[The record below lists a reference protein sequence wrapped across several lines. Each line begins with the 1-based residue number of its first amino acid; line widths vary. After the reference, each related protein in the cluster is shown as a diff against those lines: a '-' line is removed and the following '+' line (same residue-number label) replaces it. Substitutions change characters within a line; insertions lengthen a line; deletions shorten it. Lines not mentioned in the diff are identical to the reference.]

1 MSAKIAL
8 VDVGTKTSWFQSTSD
23 PYRVSLIMDAADLS
37 DDWDRDTVII
47 VRDSDVEEENSRD
60 MFDEFCFKKELIE
73 FFDGKEV
80 PLPGEVKIEWSFAQ
94 ERKTKDCPIF
104 SFEIKSEDYTDET
117 VRTKDNAVCRQKTS
131 ETPHDSSALLNEN
144 IAVRPIK
151 LEDENVDVETMETE
165 DSAISM
171 QETSEAHGSTV
182 LLLNKNISVRSI
194 KLEPENV
201 GEKTMETVISMQE
214 KMGNPHVPDEQS
226 NENTLDT
233 PISENIDRRRLPKLI
248 ISRDRI
254 VPLQNS
260 HAAVQERQRVRAPR
274 ENKKK
279 KPTSNKKKSPPKKKK
294 HCAIQSSNKSCPGDE
309 ISRHRELQKIHERKF
324 HTESSDSEL
333 LKLENTKRQVLE
345 LRESYTA
352 LVIEGINKIVSEK
365 IASLDSAIQARLV
378 MLQQRNKEEEVS
390 QCSKCRASIASTTRS
405 GLRCRNCL

>member
-60 MFDEFCFKKELIE
+60 MFDEFCFEKELIK
-73 FFDGKEV
+73 FFDEKKF
-80 PLPGEVKIEWSFAQ
+80 LYL
-94 ERKTKDCPIF
+94 
-104 SFEIKSEDYTDET
+104 IKSEDYTDET
-117 VRTKDNAVCRQKTS
+117 VRTEDNAVCRQKTS

-194 KLEPENV
+194 KLEAENV

-214 KMGNPHVPDEQS
+214 KMGNPHIPDEPL

-233 PISENIDRRRLPKLI
+233 PISENIDRR
-248 ISRDRI
+248 
-254 VPLQNS
+254 
-260 HAAVQERQRVRAPR
+260 
-274 ENKKK
+274 
-279 KPTSNKKKSPPKKKK
+279 
-294 HCAIQSSNKSCPGDE
+294 
-309 ISRHRELQKIHERKF
+309 
-324 HTESSDSEL
+324 
-333 LKLENTKRQVLE
+333 
-345 LRESYTA
+345 
-352 LVIEGINKIVSEK
+352 
-365 IASLDSAIQARLV
+365 
-378 MLQQRNKEEEVS
+378 
-390 QCSKCRASIASTTRS
+390 
-405 GLRCRNCL
+405 

>member
-73 FFDGKEV
+73 FFDEKKV

-104 SFEIKSEDYTDET
+104 SFEIKSEDYTD
-117 VRTKDNAVCRQKTS
+117 KT
-131 ETPHDSSALLNEN
+131 
-144 IAVRPIK
+144 
-151 LEDENVDVETMETE
+151 
-165 DSAISM
+165 
-171 QETSEAHGSTV
+171 
-182 LLLNKNISVRSI
+182 
-194 KLEPENV
+194 
-201 GEKTMETVISMQE
+201 E
-214 KMGNPHVPDEQS
+214 KMGNPHVPDEQL

-260 HAAVQERQRVRAPR
+260 HAAVQERKRVRAPR

-324 HTESSDSEL
+324 HTESCDSEL
-333 LKLENTKRQVLE
+333 LKLESTKRQVLE

-352 LVIEGINKIVSEK
+352 LVIERINKIVSEK

-378 MLQQRNKEEEVS
+378 MLQQRNKEEEVP

-405 GLRCRNCL
+405 GLRCRNCLLTPINIKCIIQDMHL

>member
-73 FFDGKEV
+73 FFDEKEV

-94 ERKTKDCPIF
+94 ERKTKDFPIF

-117 VRTKDNAVCRQKTS
+117 VKTKDDAVCRQKTS
-131 ETPHDSSALLNEN
+131 ETPHDFSALLNEN

-194 KLEPENV
+194 KLEAENV

-214 KMGNPHVPDEQS
+214 KMGNPHVPDEQL

-260 HAAVQERQRVRAPR
+260 HAAVQERRRVRAPR

-279 KPTSNKKKSPPKKKK
+279 KPTSNKKKSPPKNIVQYRVPINPAQETKSLDIESSKKYPSGNF
-294 HCAIQSSNKSCPGDE
+294 IQKAVTVNSSNWKVPKD
-309 ISRHRELQKIHERKF
+309 R
-324 HTESSDSEL
+324 
-333 LKLENTKRQVLE
+333 
-345 LRESYTA
+345 Y
-352 LVIEGINKIVSEK
+352 
-365 IASLDSAIQARLV
+365 
-378 MLQQRNKEEEVS
+378 
-390 QCSKCRASIASTTRS
+390 
-405 GLRCRNCL
+405 